1 MRAPRLPL
9 SPSQILTGI
18 GAWVARLSF
27 VLSFL
32 TFQLVHADIPDQP
45 SGEFRG
51 VYKIASSNDPSFPC
65 QSKEE
70 WFLDFGDGISHGKF
84 SGNVSVSLRQNP
96 RVKVSLMV
104 WQYFP
109 KAGNIRLGNQTHEG
123 SKSAVIAGDW
133 QLRQASGGILFERG
147 SYRTLLQRAAPDD
160 Y

>member
-1 MRAPRLPL
+1 MRAPRLLL

-18 GAWVARLSF
+18 GAWVARVSLLLCF
-27 VLSFL
+27 Q
-32 TFQLVHADIPDQP
+32 TFQLAHADVPDKP
-45 SGEFRG
+45 SGEFQG
-51 VYKIASSNDPSFPC
+51 IYKIASSNDPSFPS
-65 QSKEE
+65 QSQEE

-84 SGNVSVSLRQNP
+84 SGKVAVSLRQNP

-109 KAGNIRLGNQTHEG
+109 KQGNIRLGNQTHEG

-133 QLRQASGGILFERG
+133 QMHPAAEGILFERG
-147 SYRTLLQRAAPDD
+147 SYRTLLRRAAPDD